1 MKLYSSPATPFG
13 RKAAI
18 VAREHDIALD
28 IVNVNPFESE
38 ELERL
43 NPARLIP
50 VLVMD
55 DGTVLYDSHAICSH
69 FDEIGTGPTLYP
81 EADRFDWQR
90 RATLGTALTETSVSW
105 LFQKRQP
112 ADQQSVNL
120 KTHFE
125 KRVRRITA
133 ALDTEAEAFAA
144 APFRIDHIAVV
155 CGIGHLEFRHDDS
168 WRETCPALSSWYEHM
183 QGRPSVASTR
193 PTD

>member
-18 VAREHDIALD
+18 VAREHGIALD

-43 NPARLIP
+43 NPIKLIP

-55 DGTVLYDSHAICSH
+55 DGTVLYDSHAICAY
-69 FDEIGTGPTLYP
+69 FDGVGEGPSLYP
-81 EADRFDWQR
+81 ESDRWGWQR
-90 RATLGTALTETSVSW
+90 RMTLGTALTESSVLW

-112 ADQQSVNL
+112 ADQQSDNL
-120 KTHFE
+120 KTHYV

-133 ALDTEAEAFAA
+133 ALEAEVDTLAA
-144 APFRIDHIAVV
+144 AQFRIDHIAVI

-168 WRETCPALSSWYEHM
+168 WRADCPGLTAWYEGI
-183 QGRPSVASTR
+183 QSRPSVAATQ